1 MNKSGADAG
10 GTPVGQAALH
20 HQYCPQL
27 SPPHVLSFTNTTARR
42 TVQTPA
48 HTYEY
53 YSAQYANDG
62 SVIDNLR
69 FALRYEPLD
78 FRILCA
84 TFKNIGCEPILA
96 WVQAEP
102 TGAFSR
108 RAWFLYERLTGGVLP
123 LEPVKSGN
131 YVDALDVRF
140 HFTAAPINSAR
151 HRVRDNLLGTH
162 ELCPTVRRTDKL
174 DAFINLDLKGEA
186 ADLINGYDPDIF
198 ARAINFLFTKET
210 RSSFAIEGEAQGS
223 SREER
228 FLHTLRDA
236 QTFLPATEDDLIR
249 LQASIVDE
257 RYVAKGWRDFQN
269 FVAETTRGFGEH
281 VHFIPPRPEDVPR
294 LMRGWLDMV
303 NRIHGEGEV
312 DAVVAAAITA
322 FTFVF
327 IHPFEDGNGRIH
339 RFLIHAMLSSSG
351 YSPPGVIFPVS
362 AAILRNRQ
370 SYDMALEDFSK
381 PVLLNTEWSFDSES
395 RIHVGNQTI
404 DLFRFFDATAQVEF
418 LYSCV
423 LETIRSD
430 IKGEADFVEVFDA
443 ALYALREVVD
453 MPDRRASL
461 LVKLC
466 MQNGGRLSQSKRKQF
481 AELTDDEVVR
491 IETALTSIMQA
502 RL

>member
-1 MNKSGADAG
+1 MNKLGVDAG

-96 WVQAEP
+96 WVQGEP
-102 TGAFSR
+102 TGSFSR
-108 RAWFLYERLTGGVLP
+108 RAWFLYERLTGDVLP

-228 FLHTLRDA
+228 FL
-236 QTFLPATEDDLIR
+236 QT
-249 LQASIVDE
+249 
-257 RYVAKGWRDFQN
+257 
-269 FVAETTRGFGEH
+269 
-281 VHFIPPRPEDVPR
+281 
-294 LMRGWLDMV
+294 
-303 NRIHGEGEV
+303 
-312 DAVVAAAITA
+312 
-322 FTFVF
+322 
-327 IHPFEDGNGRIH
+327 
-339 RFLIHAMLSSSG
+339 
-351 YSPPGVIFPVS
+351 
-362 AAILRNRQ
+362 
-370 SYDMALEDFSK
+370 
-381 PVLLNTEWSFDSES
+381 
-395 RIHVGNQTI
+395 
-404 DLFRFFDATAQVEF
+404 
-418 LYSCV
+418 
-423 LETIRSD
+423 
-430 IKGEADFVEVFDA
+430 
-443 ALYALREVVD
+443 
-453 MPDRRASL
+453 
-461 LVKLC
+461 
-466 MQNGGRLSQSKRKQF
+466 
-481 AELTDDEVVR
+481 
-491 IETALTSIMQA
+491 
-502 RL
+502 